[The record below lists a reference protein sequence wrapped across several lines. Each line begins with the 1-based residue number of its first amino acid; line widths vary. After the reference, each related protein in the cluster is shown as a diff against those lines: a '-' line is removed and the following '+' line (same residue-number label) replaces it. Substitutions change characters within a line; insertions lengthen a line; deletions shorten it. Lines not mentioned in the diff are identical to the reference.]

1 MLLSFFPVLVSVGL
15 VIVMGAVALFISSL
29 LRPQNPY
36 FEKRSAWECGVEPIG
51 EANVGHFRVHFFLI
65 AILFVVFDVETLFLF
80 PWAVL
85 LEDKSISSLI
95 FIEMIIFIV
104 VLAIG
109 LAYAWGKGALDWFK

>member
-95 FIEMIIFIV
+95 FIEMIVFIV